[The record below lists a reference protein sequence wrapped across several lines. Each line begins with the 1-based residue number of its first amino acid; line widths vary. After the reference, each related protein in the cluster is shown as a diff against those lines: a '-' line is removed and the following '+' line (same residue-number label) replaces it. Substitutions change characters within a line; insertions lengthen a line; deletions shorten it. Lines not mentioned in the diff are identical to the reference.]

1 MHAEVFTIEMSWYLQ
16 RDLMAQLPS
25 TLRYTRG
32 FSLGAKMGLDVEE
45 IYWGE

>member
-1 MHAEVFTIEMSWYLQ
+1 MHAEVFRIEMSWHLQ
-16 RDLMAQLPS
+16 CDLMAQLPS
-25 TLRYTRG
+25 THRYTHG